1 MLDMIFYAFKT
12 DRPPHYIEMSEDIY
26 EWLAKSEFTKIG
38 KSVPRNILI
47 DKEEEKLPVV
57 ELDQDIRQKFRNFFR
72 DAIICESD
80 IVLTKLGDSPLKE
93 EYQTATYRL
102 RKLLDLLKCV
112 ENEDYQYLQRVV

>member
-1 MLDMIFYAFKT
+1 MLDLIFYAFKIEL
-12 DRPPHYIEMSEDIY
+12 PPHYIEMSEDVY
-26 EWLAKSEFTKIG
+26 EWLAKSEFSKIG

-47 DKEEEKLPVV
+47 DEEEEKLPVV
-57 ELDQDIRQKFRNFFR
+57 ELDRDIRQKFSNFFR

-80 IVLTKLGDSPLKE
+80 TVLTKLGDSPLKE
-93 EYQTATYRL
+93 EYQAATYRL

>member
-1 MLDMIFYAFKT
+1 MFDISFYSANGEPSDSIIIT
-12 DRPPHYIEMSEDIY
+12 ATTY
-26 EWLAKSEFTKIG
+26 EWLAKSEFSKIG

-47 DKEEEKLPVV
+47 DEEEEKLPLV

-80 IVLTKLGDSPLKE
+80 TVLAKLGDSPLKE
-93 EYQTATYRL
+93 EYQTGTYRL

-112 ENEDYQYLQRVV
+112 ENEDYRYLQRVL

>member
-1 MLDMIFYAFKT
+1 MLDIIFYAFKT
-12 DRPPHYIEMSEDIY
+12 ARPPHYVEMSEDVY
-26 EWLAKSEFTKIG
+26 EWLVKSEFSKIG

-47 DKEEEKLPVV
+47 DEEEEKLPVV
-57 ELDQDIRQKFRNFFR
+57 ELDRDIRQKLRNFFR

-80 IVLTKLGDSPLKE
+80 TVLTKLGDSPLKE

>member
-12 DRPPHYIEMSEDIY
+12 DRPPHYVGMSEDVY

-47 DKEEEKLPVV
+47 DEEEEKLPVV
-57 ELDQDIRQKFRNFFR
+57 ELDRDIRQKLRTFFR

-80 IVLTKLGDSPLKE
+80 TVLTKLGDSPLKE
-93 EYQTATYRL
+93 EYQAGTYRL

-112 ENEDYQYLQRVV
+112 ENEDYQYLQRVL

>member
-1 MLDMIFYAFKT
+1 MLDLIFYAFKT
-12 DRPPHYIEMSEDIY
+12 DRPPRYIEMSEDVY
-26 EWLAKSEFTKIG
+26 EWLAKSEFSKIG

-47 DKEEEKLPVV
+47 DEEEEKLPVV
-57 ELDQDIRQKFRNFFR
+57 ELEPDIRQKLRNFFR

-80 IVLTKLGDSPLKE
+80 TVLTKLGDSPLKE
-93 EYQTATYRL
+93 EYQAATYRL